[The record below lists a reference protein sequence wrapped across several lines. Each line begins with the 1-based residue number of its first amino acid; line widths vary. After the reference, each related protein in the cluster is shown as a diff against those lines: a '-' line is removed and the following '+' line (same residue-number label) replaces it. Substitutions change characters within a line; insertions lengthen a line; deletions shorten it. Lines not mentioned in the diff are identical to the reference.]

1 MVRRIVLLIV
11 LTAGLAPRSAAQENS
26 RLRADALRTLGCLA
40 QGSAP
45 IRLNPQDSGATG
57 FSVQYVYETQ
67 RFEIGNGKYES
78 QQDLA
83 LLVHGK
89 DGRTAYVFKVWMSV
103 PETPG
108 RIELWNALYLEKP
121 KQQWQ
126 IIELW
131 QGGESVY
138 AKQQRS
144 LKAILATPLR
154 TIPRSAVPTPTGPCW
169 VSDPQVGGYGMR
181 LGSSGTAFQGV
192 RIQSQSG
199 PYNNSLGG
207 GAPPTVWLTFYEDGR

>member
-1 MVRRIVLLIV
+1 MARRVVLLIV
-11 LTAGLAPRSAAQENS
+11 LTAGLTSPAGAQENS
-26 RLRADALRTLGCLA
+26 RLRADAIRTLGCLA

-45 IRLNPQDSGATG
+45 IRLDPQYSGASG

-67 RFEIGNGKYES
+67 RFDIGNGKYES

-138 AKQQRS
+138 AEQQRS
-144 LKAILATPLR
+144 LRAISAAPLR
-154 TIPRSAVPTPTGPCW
+154 TIPRSAVPTPTGRCW
-169 VSDPQVGGYGMR
+169 VPDPGAGGYGMR
-181 LGSSGTAFQGV
+181 LGSPGTAFPGL

-207 GAPPTVWLTFYEDGR
+207 DAPPTVWLTFYEDGR